1 MITIKKEND
10 KTVLKIDEGTSGADL
25 LTALEMMFE
34 VVIKEINWD
43 FDDIFKELKRI
54 YLKDNEVKDE
64 R

>member
-10 KTVLKIDEGTSGADL
+10 KTVLKIDKGTSGADL

-43 FDDIFKELKRI
+43 FDDILKELKRI
-54 YLKDNEVKDE
+54 YLKNNEGKDE
-64 R
+64 

>member
-10 KTVLKIDEGTSGADL
+10 KTVLKTDKGTSGADL

-54 YLKDNEVKDE
+54 YLRDNEGKDE
-64 R
+64 